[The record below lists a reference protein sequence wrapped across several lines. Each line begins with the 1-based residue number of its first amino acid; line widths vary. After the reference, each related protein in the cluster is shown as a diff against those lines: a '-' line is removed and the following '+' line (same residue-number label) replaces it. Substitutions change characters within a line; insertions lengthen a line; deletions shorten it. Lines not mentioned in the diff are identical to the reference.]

1 MSINWFFTVLHH
13 FQKNAYSRKFF
24 SISSVQKTWKLQKK
38 PTFLN
43 YKKGDFLKKM
53 SAYVRPTNHCGM
65 WMSNIIILSEIKE
78 TISNSFELLRYN
90 WSRSRSFFG
99 SSGSATLGE
108 NKKKI
113 HIEPWELVLFE
124 ALNFCNTYHIWLWV
138 CWCIVLRLSF
148 SWAHDGLFF
157 SRTHDSLSFSWAHDG
172 LFNRAW
178 NRK

>member
-1 MSINWFFTVLHH
+1 
-13 FQKNAYSRKFF
+13 
-24 SISSVQKTWKLQKK
+24 
-38 PTFLN
+38 
-43 YKKGDFLKKM
+43 M
-53 SAYVRPTNHCGM
+53 SAYVRPTN
-65 WMSNIIILSEIKE
+65 IILSEIKE

-148 SWAHDGLFF
+148 SWAHDSLF
-157 SRTHDSLSFSWAHDG
+157 FSWAHDG
-172 LFNRAW
+172 LFFGSVQILRWPNTRNYSFVQIPGNSLNAASAQNW
-178 NRK
+178 T

>member
-1 MSINWFFTVLHH
+1 
-13 FQKNAYSRKFF
+13 
-24 SISSVQKTWKLQKK
+24 
-38 PTFLN
+38 
-43 YKKGDFLKKM
+43 M
-53 SAYVRPTNHCGM
+53 SAYVRPTN
-65 WMSNIIILSEIKE
+65 IILSEIKE

-148 SWAHDGLFF
+148 SWGWFRFRLG
-157 SRTHDSLSFSWAHDG
+157 LSFSWAWCSIFHDC
-172 LFNRAW
+172 LFFSRAW
-178 NRK
+178 NNCLILSQVGR